1 MLRYAAAS
9 LITGY
14 QQYISPYK
22 GFHCAHLVLH
32 RGESCSVYGKRM
44 VLERGIG
51 GFLAAMRERFAACR
65 RAAAV
70 LMRRRNRA
78 PTTASSDAG
87 LHAEAAE
94 STDKR
99 DDWKR
104 SVAEEA
110 GCEAACCIGEAL
122 VD

>member
-32 RGESCSVYGKRM
+32 AGESCSTYGKRM

-51 GFLAAMRERFAACR
+51 GFLAAMRERFTACR

-70 LMRRRNRA
+70 LMRRKDLA
-78 PTTASSDAG
+78 SATASPDAG

-94 STDKR
+94 SPGKR

-110 GCEAACCIGEAL
+110 GYEAACCIGEAL